1 MLCFQILMK
10 QKRILIIEDDPD
22 ILDIL
27 DIIFMEDGYEVITNA
42 KGMRTDEIAIIN
54 PDLIL
59 LDVRISGFEMTGAQL
74 CAELKSL
81 PQTKGMPVVLL
92 SAERDLARL
101 AQEAHADAMVN
112 KPFDIEQLLLTAKQL
127 VRN

>member
-1 MLCFQILMK
+1 MK

-27 DIIFMEDGYEVITNA
+27 DIIFVEDGYEVITNA
-42 KGMRTDEIAIIN
+42 TGMLADEIAVIN

-59 LDVRISGFEMTGAQL
+59 LDVRISGFQMTGAQL
-74 CAELKSL
+74 CWELKSL
-81 PQTKGMPVVLL
+81 PQTKDMPVVLL
-92 SAERDLARL
+92 SAERDLHRL
-101 AQEAHADAMVN
+101 AEEAHADAMVN

-127 VRN
+127 VKN